1 MIQEHQQ
8 SIHCGDRVVLIN
20 WRNVQNGIYSEIDTM
35 LFEQLGTSLIKVR
48 FEKRKMNK
56 CSEDVSDPNLSVD
69 IDVASEDLEK
79 SVFGVSY
86 DGDDDSTY
94 AVVLDEDPERGTTLA
109 AMGLK
114 RNCRVV
120 AYDGVSCLNEPAPG
134 ILLHLENVKNGTVP
148 STKLRFT
155 SKIPI
160 IMVDEIDDI
169 PIDEDA
175 GQIEF
180 MVLNGSVGLSLKET
194 EDRSGCEIN
203 TIQDNSQ
210 GFDLGFQIYD
220 QFLHI
225 NNKLIPKDET
235 AFDVVMSYL
244 QNEPRPARIV
254 MYRPPEAPEEE
265 EEEEEE
271 DVEEEPEEI
280 IANDSDIPLK
290 KEKSEEGAFDLGMFG
305 GDDSDDTES
314 DNDGEVDTKKQKFSN
329 SKITQAKK
337 AAKNIK
343 TKQAAAKA
351 KKLRKKNK
359 KKKKKKKKRK

>member
-1 MIQEHQQ
+1 
-8 SIHCGDRVVLIN
+8 
-20 WRNVQNGIYSEIDTM
+20 
-35 LFEQLGTSLIKVR
+35 
-48 FEKRKMNK
+48 
-56 CSEDVSDPNLSVD
+56 
-69 IDVASEDLEK
+69 
-79 SVFGVSY
+79 
-86 DGDDDSTY
+86 
-94 AVVLDEDPERGTTLA
+94 
-109 AMGLK
+109 MG
-114 RNCRVV
+114 
-120 AYDGVSCLNEPAPG
+120 
-134 ILLHLENVKNGTVP
+134 
-148 STKLRFT
+148 
-155 SKIPI
+155 
-160 IMVDEIDDI
+160 
-169 PIDEDA
+169 A

-271 DVEEEPEEI
+271 EDVEEEPEEI
-280 IANDSDIPLK
+280 IANDTDIPLK

-351 KKLRKKNK
+351 KKAEK
-359 KKKKKKKKRK
+359 KKQKEGGQGKEREGGKREKREGEKREKREKREK